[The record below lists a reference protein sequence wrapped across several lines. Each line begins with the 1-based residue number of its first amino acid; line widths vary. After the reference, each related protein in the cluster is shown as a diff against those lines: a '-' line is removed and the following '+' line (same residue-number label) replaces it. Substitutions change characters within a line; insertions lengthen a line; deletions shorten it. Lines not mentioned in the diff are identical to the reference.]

1 MMDVAIAYTVIA
13 VAGIALILELIS
25 GLPVNYQ
32 SRADRNRRDSKR

>member
-13 VAGIALILELIS
+13 VAGIALVLELIS

-32 SRADRNRRDSKR
+32 SRADRSSKDLK